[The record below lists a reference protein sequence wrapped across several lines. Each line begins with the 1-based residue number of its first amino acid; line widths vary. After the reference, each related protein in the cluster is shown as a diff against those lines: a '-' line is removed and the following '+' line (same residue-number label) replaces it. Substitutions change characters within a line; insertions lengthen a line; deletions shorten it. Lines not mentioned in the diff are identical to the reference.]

1 MRLLTRITIVG
12 FCGTLGL
19 ASCTLIPPT
28 HKPPASV
35 PEILNTTLP
44 STPAVTQSTLAQ
56 SLITELPSSQ
66 PQPLKQVNQAGQ
78 VPTTTTLTEQTLDMS
93 NLKVAEGEEIQL
105 DFEQTDLRQILE
117 IIADSLGISLV
128 IDPTIGDKVSLRT
141 APNKPLTKKDL
152 WPLLKLLLNDA
163 GITMEKRG
171 GVYHLKKMA
180 PTLPGDISLSPE
192 KLTSSDSPEVMQI
205 TPLRFIA
212 VESAQAIL
220 TPLLQPK
227 GRLITLPTLNIV
239 GIITTPQQLE
249 RVNKLLDIVDADPF
263 LHRGMRLFR
272 LVNSK
277 AADVQAE
284 LDKILKALYGNAPP
298 TYQSVA
304 LERINAILVV
314 APPNTGFN
322 EVALWVDILDER
334 SEDSG
339 EQVFIYKVKN
349 LEASKLASTLSDVF
363 KLEDRKEAEEKDK
376 MKRNENQPPNQP
388 PTSPEEPEK
397 PIPLTAKNVPS
408 GTLPVSAELKVNIV
422 ADENT
427 NSLLIRAS
435 PRDYR
440 QLLETIYLLDQV
452 PKEVMV
458 NVVIAEVTL
467 TEATKFG
474 IDWYAIF
481 NERLVG
487 GSDLSI
493 PTGNFPT
500 TRKGTISGD
509 NLSNLP
515 KFEGFTIGYLSG
527 GLNAVLN
534 MIASTGNINILSRPS
549 ILVRNNEEASINV
562 GSSEPI
568 LGSINRTSGL
578 TDSTLGTTLQDVQY
592 KDTGITL
599 KVTPRINEDG
609 IINMKISQEVS
620 QLGETRTTQNL
631 QSFSQRKL
639 ETSVVVRDNNA
650 IVMGGLIE
658 TRKKQSN
665 QGIPGLKDI
674 PIVGSTLFS
683 STDQEE
689 TRTELVLLIVPKII
703 NPEIDNRPLVQ
714 DFIKRMQATAILLNE
729 ENVLMNEIGLNKLQL
744 PPKSNITLPAA
755 ATSHSPLKNNPTPPA
770 TAHSK

>member
-1 MRLLTRITIVG
+1 MLSTSLPLTPPV
-12 FCGTLGL
+12 
-19 ASCTLIPPT
+19 APPT
-28 HKPPASV
+28 S
-35 PEILNTTLP
+35 
-44 STPAVTQSTLAQ
+44 AQ
-56 SLITELPSSQ
+56 SLITELPHSQ
-66 PQPLKQVNQAGQ
+66 PKSLKQVNQAGQ
-78 VPTTTTLTEQTLDMS
+78 VPTTTTLTEKTLDTS
-93 NLKVAEGEEIQL
+93 HLDLSEGDEIQL

-117 IIADSLGISLV
+117 IIADSLKISLV

-141 APNKPLTKKDL
+141 APDKPLTKKDL

-212 VESAQAIL
+212 VEAAQAIL
-220 TPLLQPK
+220 APLVQPK
-227 GRLITLPTLNIV
+227 GRLITLPTLNII

-249 RVNKLLDIVDADPF
+249 RVNKLIDIVDADPF

-272 LVNSK
+272 LANSK
-277 AADVQAE
+277 ATEVQTE
-284 LDKILKALYGNAPP
+284 LDKILKALYGTAPP

-314 APPNTGFN
+314 APPNSGFN
-322 EVALWVDILDER
+322 EVASWVEILDEN

-339 EQVFIYKVKN
+339 EQVFIYKVRN
-349 LEASKLASTLSDVF
+349 LEASKLATTLSSVF
-363 KLEDRKEAEEKDK
+363 KLEDQKAAEEKEK
-376 MKRNENQPPNQP
+376 MKRNEKKPPD
-388 PTSPEEPEK
+388 ERGK
-397 PIPLTAKNVPS
+397 PLPLTPTTTS
-408 GTLPVSAELKVNIV
+408 TSTLPVSAELKVNIV
-422 ADENT
+422 ADEAT

-440 QLLETIYLLDQV
+440 QLLETIDLLDKV

-467 TEATKFG
+467 TDATKFG
-474 IDWYAIF
+474 IDWYALF
-481 NERLVG
+481 NARLVG
-487 GSDLSI
+487 GSNLNVPD
-493 PTGNFPT
+493 GNFPT
-500 TRKGTISGD
+500 TRRGIAAGN
-509 NLSNLP
+509 NLSPLP
-515 KFEGFTIGYLSG
+515 SFDGFTLGYLSG
-527 GLNAVLN
+527 SLNAVLN
-534 MIASTGNINILSRPS
+534 IIASTGDTSILSRPS

-562 GSSEPI
+562 GSSEPTV
-568 LGSINRTSGL
+568 GSLVTPSISLNNSTTSN
-578 TDSTLGTTLQDVQY
+578 TSYNNPYQTDVQY

-620 QLGETRTTQNL
+620 QLGGLRTTQNL
-631 QSFSQRKL
+631 QSFVQRKL

-658 TRKKQSN
+658 THKNQNS

-683 STDQEE
+683 TTSQDD
-689 TRTELVLLIVPKII
+689 TRTELVLLIVPKIV
-703 NPEIDNRPLVQ
+703 NPEIDNDPLVQ
-714 DFIKRMQATAILLNE
+714 DFIRRMQATEALLNGQGIF
-729 ENVLMNEIGLNKLQL
+729 MNELGFNKSNQSL
-744 PPKSNITLPAA
+744 PPPENNISPSTE
-755 ATSHSPLKNNPTPPA
+755 TSHS
-770 TAHSK
+770 SK

>member
-1 MRLLTRITIVG
+1 MLST
-12 FCGTLGL
+12 
-19 ASCTLIPPT
+19 S
-28 HKPPASV
+28 
-35 PEILNTTLP
+35 LP
-44 STPAVTQSTLAQ
+44 STPPVTPATSAQ
-56 SLITELPSSQ
+56 SLITELPRSQ
-66 PQPLKQVNQAGQ
+66 PKPLNQAGQ
-78 VPTTTTLTEQTLDMS
+78 VPTTTTLTEQTLDTS
-93 NLKVAEGEEIQL
+93 NLDLSEGDEIQL

-117 IIADSLGISLV
+117 IIADSLKISLV

-141 APNKPLTKKDL
+141 APDKPLTKKDL

-180 PTLPGDISLSPE
+180 PTLPGEISLSSE

-212 VESAQAIL
+212 VEAAQAIL
-220 TPLLQPK
+220 TPLIQPK
-227 GRLITLPTLNIV
+227 GRLITLATLNII

-272 LVNSK
+272 LANSK
-277 AADVQAE
+277 AAEVQAE
-284 LDKILKALYGNAPP
+284 LDKILKALYGTAPP

-314 APPNTGFN
+314 APPNSGFN
-322 EVALWVDILDER
+322 EVASWVEILDES
-334 SEDSG
+334 SEDGG
-339 EQVFIYKVKN
+339 EQVFIYKVRN
-349 LEASKLASTLSDVF
+349 LEATKIAATLSSVF
-363 KLEDRKEAEEKDK
+363 KLEDQKAAEEKDK
-376 MKRNENQPPNQP
+376 MKRNEKQL
-388 PTSPEEPEK
+388 PTSPEEEREK
-397 PIPLTAKNVPS
+397 PLPITPTTTPP
-408 GTLPVSAELKVNIV
+408 GTLPISAELKVNIV
-422 ADENT
+422 ADEAT

-440 QLLETIYLLDQV
+440 QLLETIYLLDHV

-474 IDWYAIF
+474 IDWYALF
-481 NERLVG
+481 NEHFVA
-487 GSDLSI
+487 GSNLST
-493 PTGNFPT
+493 PGDNFPL
-500 TRKGTISGD
+500 TRKDPAS
-509 NLSNLP
+509 SNKLP
-515 KFEGFTIGYLSG
+515 GFDGFTLGYLSG

-534 MIASTGNINILSRPS
+534 LIASTGDTSILSRPS

-562 GSSEPI
+562 GSDEPT
-568 LGSINRTSGL
+568 LGSVSNRSYPTSGTGTGTGTG
-578 TDSTLGTTLQDVQY
+578 TDYSSLLQDVQY
-592 KDTGITL
+592 RQTGITL

-620 QLGETRTTQNL
+620 KMGETRTTQNL
-631 QSFSQRKL
+631 QAFVQRKL

-658 TRKKQSN
+658 NKKNQSI
-665 QGIPGLKDI
+665 QGIPILKDI
-674 PIVGSTLFS
+674 PLVGSTLFS
-683 STDQEE
+683 ATSQDE
-689 TRTELVLLIVPKII
+689 TRTELVLLIVPQIV

-714 DFIKRMQATAILLNE
+714 DFIRRMQATAVLLNE
-729 ENVLMNEIGLNKLQL
+729 EGMFMNELGFNKPNQPLA
-744 PPKSNITLPAA
+744 PPKNNIAPSTE
-755 ATSHSPLKNNPTPPA
+755 TSHS
-770 TAHSK
+770 SK

>member
-1 MRLLTRITIVG
+1 MRLLIKITLVC
-12 FCGTLGL
+12 FCGTLGV

-78 VPTTTTLTEQTLDMS
+78 VPTTTTLTEQTLDMG

-152 WPLLKLLLNDA
+152 WPLLQLLLNDA

-180 PTLPGDISLSPE
+180 PTLPGEISLSPE
-192 KLTSSDSPEVMQI
+192 RLTSSDSPEVMQI

-263 LHRGMRLFR
+263 IHRGMRLFR

-277 AADVQAE
+277 AADVQTE

-363 KLEDRKEAEEKDK
+363 KVEDRKEAEEKEK
-376 MKRNENQPPNQP
+376 MKRNENRPNQP

-397 PIPLTAKNVPS
+397 PIPLTPQNVSP

-440 QLLETIYLLDQV
+440 QLLETIYLLDQI

-458 NVVIAEVTL
+458 NVVIAEVSL
-467 TEATKFG
+467 NEETKFG
-474 IDWYAIF
+474 IDWYALF
-481 NERLVG
+481 NAQWVG
-487 GSDLSI
+487 GSDLSV
-493 PTGNFPT
+493 PKDDTFFPLTRRGTASGN
-500 TRKGTISGD
+500 
-509 NLSNLP
+509 NLLP
-515 KFEGFTIGYLSG
+515 LPNYPVFTVGYLSG
-527 GLNAVLN
+527 GLNAILN
-534 MIASTGNINILSRPS
+534 IIASTGNTNVLSRPS

-609 IINMKISQEVS
+609 IINMKISQEIL
-620 QLGETRTTQNL
+620 QLGDLRTVQQL

-658 TRKKQSN
+658 TRKKQAN

-674 PIVGSTLFS
+674 PIIGSTLFS
-683 STDQEE
+683 ATSQEDI
-689 TRTELVLLIVPKII
+689 RTELVLLIVPQIV

-714 DFIKRMQATAILLNE
+714 DFIRRMRATAVLLNE
-729 ENVLMNEIGLNKLQL
+729 DNVLMNEIGLNKPQ
-744 PPKSNITLPAA
+744 PPLKSNI
-755 ATSHSPLKNNPTPPA
+755 TPPA
-770 TAHSK
+770 TATSHSK

>member
-1 MRLLTRITIVG
+1 MRLLIRITVIC
-12 FCGTLGL
+12 FCGTLGV
-19 ASCTLIPPT
+19 ASCTIIPPT
-28 HKPPASV
+28 REPPASV
-35 PEILNTTLP
+35 PEMINTSLP
-44 STPAVTQSTLAQ
+44 STPAVTSSTLAQ
-56 SLITELPSSQ
+56 SLITELPRSQ
-66 PQPLKQVNQAGQ
+66 PEPLKQVNQAGQ
-78 VPTTTTLTEQTLDMS
+78 VPTTTTLTEQTLDTS
-93 NLKVAEGEEIQL
+93 SLDLSEGDEIQL

-117 IIADSLGISLV
+117 IIADSLKISLV

-141 APNKPLTKKDL
+141 APDKPLTKKDL

-227 GRLITLPTLNIV
+227 GRLITLPTLNII

-277 AADVQAE
+277 AADVQTE

-349 LEASKLASTLSDVF
+349 LEATKIAATLSDVF
-363 KLEDRKEAEEKDK
+363 KLEDRKEAEEKEK
-376 MKRNENQPPNQP
+376 MKRNETQRPNEPPNP
-388 PTSPEEPEK
+388 LEEREK
-397 PIPLTAKNVPS
+397 PVIPQNVPP
-408 GTLPVSAELKVNIV
+408 GALPVSAELKVNIV

-440 QLLETIYLLDQV
+440 QLLETIYILDQV
-452 PKEVMV
+452 PQEVMV

-467 TEATKFG
+467 TDATSFG
-474 IDWYAIF
+474 IDWYALF
-481 NERLVG
+481 NKHFVA
-487 GSDLSI
+487 GSNLNI
-493 PTGNFPT
+493 PDGNFPP
-500 TRKGTISGD
+500 TRKGSITD
-509 NLSNLP
+509 NNLLVP
-515 KFEGFTIGYLSG
+515 TFKGFTLGYLSG

-534 MIASTGNINILSRPS
+534 IIASTGKVSILSRPS

-568 LGSINRTSGL
+568 LGSINRSSGL
-578 TDSTLGTTLQDVQY
+578 TDATLGTTLQDVQY

-620 QLGETRTTQNL
+620 QLGDTRTSQNL

-658 TRKKQSN
+658 TRKNNSKD
-665 QGIPGLKDI
+665 GIPILKDV
-674 PIVGSTLFS
+674 PIVGDTLFS
-683 STDQEE
+683 STTQTE
-689 TRTELVLLIVPKII
+689 TRTELVLLIVPQIV

-714 DFIKRMQATAILLNE
+714 DFIRRMQATTALLNE
-729 ENVLMNEIGLNKLQL
+729 QDIFMNELGFNKSQS
-744 PPKSNITLPAA
+744 PPPRNNITPPAA
-755 ATSHSPLKNNPTPPA
+755 ATSHS
-770 TAHSK
+770 SQ

>member
-1 MRLLTRITIVG
+1 MRFLTKITVVC
-12 FCGTLGL
+12 FCSTLGV
-19 ASCTLIPPT
+19 ACTITPPT
-28 HKPPASV
+28 RKPPVSV
-35 PEILNTTLP
+35 PEMLSTSLP
-44 STPAVTQSTLAQ
+44 STPPVTSPTLAQ
-56 SLITELPSSQ
+56 SLITELPRSQ
-66 PQPLKQVNQAGQ
+66 AKPLKQVNQAGQ
-78 VPTTTTLTEQTLDMS
+78 VPTTTTLTEQTLDTS
-93 NLKVAEGEEIQL
+93 NLDLSEGDEIQL

-117 IIADSLGISLV
+117 IIADSLKISLV

-141 APNKPLTKKDL
+141 APDKPLTKKDL

-171 GVYHLKKMA
+171 GVYHLKKM
-180 PTLPGDISLSPE
+180 PPSLPGDISLSPE

-212 VESAQAIL
+212 VEAAQAIL
-220 TPLLQPK
+220 TPLIQPK
-227 GRLITLPTLNIV
+227 GRLITLATLNII

-272 LVNSK
+272 LANSK
-277 AADVQAE
+277 ATEVQAE
-284 LDKILKALYGNAPP
+284 LDKILKALYGTAPP

-322 EVALWVDILDER
+322 EVASWVEILDES
-334 SEDSG
+334 SEDGG
-339 EQVFIYKVKN
+339 EQVFIYKVRN
-349 LEASKLASTLSDVF
+349 LEATKIAATLSDVF
-363 KLEDRKEAEEKDK
+363 KLEDQKEAEEKEK
-376 MKRNENQPPNQP
+376 MKRNETQPPNEP
-388 PTSPEEPEK
+388 LTPPEEREK
-397 PIPLTAKNVPS
+397 PVIPRNTPPGA
-408 GTLPVSAELKVNIV
+408 LPVSAELKVNIV
-422 ADENT
+422 ADEAT
-427 NSLLIRAS
+427 NSLLIRGS

-440 QLLETIYLLDQV
+440 QLLETIYLLDHV
-452 PKEVMV
+452 PKEVMI

-467 TEATKFG
+467 TDATKFG
-474 IDWYAIF
+474 IDWYALF

-487 GSDLSI
+487 GSNLNVPD
-493 PTGNFPT
+493 GNFPI
-500 TRKGTISGD
+500 TRKGTFSGN
-509 NLSNLP
+509 NLSSP
-515 KFEGFTIGYLSG
+515 PSFDGFTLGYLSG

-534 MIASTGNINILSRPS
+534 IIASTGDTSILSRPS

-562 GSSEPI
+562 GSSEPTVGS
-568 LGSINRTSGL
+568 LVTPSINLNNNSTSNTAL
-578 TDSTLGTTLQDVQY
+578 NNPYQTDVQY

-620 QLGETRTTQNL
+620 QLGGLRTTQNL
-631 QSFSQRKL
+631 QSFVQRKL

-658 TRKKQSN
+658 TKKNQSS

-683 STDQEE
+683 TTNQED
-689 TRTELVLLIVPKII
+689 TRTELVLIIVPQIV

-714 DFIKRMQATAILLNE
+714 DFIRRMQATAALLNDQDIF
-729 ENVLMNEIGLNKLQL
+729 VNELGFNKPNQPL
-744 PPKSNITLPAA
+744 PSPKNNIPPSTE
-755 ATSHSPLKNNPTPPA
+755 TSHSNK
-770 TAHSK
+770 

>member
-1 MRLLTRITIVG
+1 MRLLIRITVIC
-12 FCGTLGL
+12 FCGTLGV
-19 ASCTLIPPT
+19 ASCTIIPPT
-28 HKPPASV
+28 RKPPASV
-35 PEILNTTLP
+35 PEMINTSLP
-44 STPAVTQSTLAQ
+44 STPAVTSSTLAQ
-56 SLITELPSSQ
+56 SLITELPRSQ
-66 PQPLKQVNQAGQ
+66 PEPLKQVNQAGQ
-78 VPTTTTLTEQTLDMS
+78 VPTTTTLTEQTLDTS
-93 NLKVAEGEEIQL
+93 SLDVSEGDEIQL

-117 IIADSLGISLV
+117 IIADSLKISLV

-141 APNKPLTKKDL
+141 APDKPLTKKDL

-180 PTLPGDISLSPE
+180 PTLPGDISLSAE

-227 GRLITLPTLNIV
+227 GRLITLPTLNII

-277 AADVQAE
+277 AADVQTE

-349 LEASKLASTLSDVF
+349 LEATKIAATLSDVF
-363 KLEDRKEAEEKDK
+363 KLEDRKEAEEKEK
-376 MKRNENQPPNQP
+376 MKRNETQRPNEPPNP
-388 PTSPEEPEK
+388 LEEREK
-397 PIPLTAKNVPS
+397 PVIPQNVPP
-408 GTLPVSAELKVNIV
+408 GALPISAELKVNIV

-440 QLLETIYLLDQV
+440 QLLETIYILDQV
-452 PKEVMV
+452 PQEVMV

-467 TEATKFG
+467 TDATKFG
-474 IDWYAIF
+474 IDWYALF
-481 NERLVG
+481 NEHFVA

-493 PTGNFPT
+493 PGDNFPLD
-500 TRKGTISGD
+500 RKDPAKSGK
-509 NLSNLP
+509 LP
-515 KFEGFTIGYLSG
+515 SSAGFTLGYLSG
-527 GLNAVLN
+527 GLNAALN
-534 MIASTGNINILSRPS
+534 MIASTSDINILSRPS

-562 GSSEPI
+562 GSNEPT
-568 LGSINRTSGL
+568 LGSINRSSGL
-578 TDSTLGTTLQDVQY
+578 TDATLGTTLQDVQY

-631 QSFSQRKL
+631 QSFIQRKL

-689 TRTELVLLIVPKII
+689 TRTELVLIIVPQIV

-714 DFIKRMQATAILLNE
+714 DFIKRMQATTALLNE
-729 ENVLMNEIGLNKLQL
+729 QDIFVNELGFNKPQS
-744 PPKSNITLPAA
+744 PPPRNNITPPAA
-755 ATSHSPLKNNPTPPA
+755 ATSHS
-770 TAHSK
+770 SQ

>member
-1 MRLLTRITIVG
+1 MRLLIKITVIC
-12 FCGTLGL
+12 FCGTLGI
-19 ASCTLIPPT
+19 ASCTIVPPT
-28 HKPPASV
+28 HKPPVSV
-35 PEILNTTLP
+35 PEILSTTLP
-44 STPAVTQSTLAQ
+44 TTPAVTQATSTQ
-56 SLITELPSSQ
+56 SLITELPRSQ

-78 VPTTTTLTEQTLDMS
+78 VPTTTTLTEPTLDTS

-117 IIADSLGISLV
+117 IIADALGISLV
-128 IDPTIGDKVSLRT
+128 IDPTIGDKVTLRT
-141 APNKPLTKKDL
+141 APDKPLTKNDL

-163 GITMEKRG
+163 GITMAKRG

-212 VESAQAIL
+212 AESAQTIL

-239 GIITTPQQLE
+239 GIITTPQQLA

-277 AADVQAE
+277 ATEVQAE

-298 TYQSVA
+298 TYQAIA

-349 LEASKLASTLSDVF
+349 LEASKIAATLSDVF
-363 KLEDRKEAEEKDK
+363 KTEDRKAAEEKEK
-376 MKRNENQPPNQP
+376 RQRNEPQPPI
-388 PTSPEEPEK
+388 SPEEPER
-397 PIPLTAKNVPS
+397 PEPS
-408 GTLPVSAELKVNIV
+408 PRPNAPPGALPVSAELKVNIV

-440 QLLETIYLLDQV
+440 QLLETIAILDQV
-452 PKEVMV
+452 PKEVMI
-458 NVVIAEVTL
+458 NVIIAEVTL
-467 TEATKFG
+467 TDSTSFG

-481 NERLVG
+481 NKHLVG
-487 GSDLSI
+487 GTDLNI
-493 PTGNFPT
+493 PAGNFPT
-500 TRKGTISGD
+500 TRQGSATGD
-509 NLSNLP
+509 NLLP
-515 KFEGFTIGYLSG
+515 LPTANGFTLGYLSG
-527 GLNAVLN
+527 GLNAILN
-534 MIASTGNINILSRPS
+534 IIASTGKISLLSRPS

-562 GSSEPI
+562 GANEPF
-568 LGSINRTSGL
+568 LGSINRSNL
-578 TDSTLGTTLQDVQY
+578 TEQTLSQDVQY

-599 KVTPRINEDG
+599 KVTPRINDDG
-609 IINMKISQEVS
+609 IINLKIYQEVS
-620 QLGETRTTQNL
+620 QLGDNREGL
-631 QSFSQRKL
+631 QSFIQRKL
-639 ETSVVVRDNNA
+639 ETSLVTRDNNA

-658 TRKKQSN
+658 TRNNDSN
-665 QGIPGLKDI
+665 DGIPILKDV
-674 PIVGSTLFS
+674 PIVGDTLFS
-683 STDQEE
+683 STKQSE
-689 TRTELVLLIVPKII
+689 TRTELVLIIVPRIV
-703 NPEIDNRPLVQ
+703 NPEIDNRPLVR
-714 DFIKRMQATAILLNE
+714 DFIKRMQAAAALLNR
-729 ENVLMNEIGLNKLQL
+729 ENIVVNEMGFNKPQPSPSL
-744 PPKSNITLPAA
+744 PPPQNNITPSAA
-755 ATSHSPLKNNPTPPA
+755 AT
-770 TAHSK
+770 HSK

>member
-1 MRLLTRITIVG
+1 MLST
-12 FCGTLGL
+12 
-19 ASCTLIPPT
+19 S
-28 HKPPASV
+28 
-35 PEILNTTLP
+35 LP
-44 STPAVTQSTLAQ
+44 STPPVTSPTLAQ
-56 SLITELPSSQ
+56 SLITELPRSQ
-66 PQPLKQVNQAGQ
+66 AKPLKQVNQAGQ
-78 VPTTTTLTEQTLDMS
+78 VPTTTTLTEQTLDTS
-93 NLKVAEGEEIQL
+93 NLDLSEGDEIQL

-117 IIADSLGISLV
+117 IIADSLKISLV

-141 APNKPLTKKDL
+141 APDKPLTKKDL

-171 GVYHLKKMA
+171 GVYHLKKMP

-212 VESAQAIL
+212 VEAAQAIL
-220 TPLLQPK
+220 TPLIQPK
-227 GRLITLPTLNIV
+227 GRLITLATLNII

-272 LVNSK
+272 LANSK
-277 AADVQAE
+277 ATEVQAE
-284 LDKILKALYGNAPP
+284 LDKILKALYGTAPP

-314 APPNTGFN
+314 APPNSGFN
-322 EVALWVDILDER
+322 EVASWVEILDES

-349 LEASKLASTLSDVF
+349 LEASKIAATLSSVF
-363 KLEDRKEAEEKDK
+363 KLEDQKAAEEKEK
-376 MKRNENQPPNQP
+376 MKRNEKKPPI
-388 PTSPEEPEK
+388 SPEEEREK
-397 PIPLTAKNVPS
+397 PLPITPTTTS
-408 GTLPVSAELKVNIV
+408 TGTLPVSAELKVNIV

-440 QLLETIYLLDQV
+440 QLLETIYLLDHV

-474 IDWYAIF
+474 IDWYALF

-487 GSDLSI
+487 GSDLSV
-493 PTGNFPT
+493 PGGNFT
-500 TRKGTISGD
+500 TSRRGTASGN
-509 NLSNLP
+509 NLLP
-515 KFEGFTIGYLSG
+515 LPSFDGFTLGYLSG

-534 MIASTGNINILSRPS
+534 LIASTGDTSILSRPS

-562 GSSEPI
+562 GSSEPTVGS
-568 LGSINRTSGL
+568 LVTPSINLNNNSTSNTAL
-578 TDSTLGTTLQDVQY
+578 NNPYQTDVQY

-620 QLGETRTTQNL
+620 QLGGLRTTQNL
-631 QSFSQRKL
+631 QSFVQRKL

-658 TRKKQSN
+658 TKKNQSS

-674 PIVGSTLFS
+674 PLVGSTLFS
-683 STDQEE
+683 TTNQED
-689 TRTELVLLIVPKII
+689 TRTELVLLIVPQIV

-714 DFIKRMQATAILLNE
+714 DFIRRMQATAALLNDQDIF
-729 ENVLMNEIGLNKLQL
+729 VNELGFNKPNQPLA
-744 PPKSNITLPAA
+744 PPKNNISSSAE
-755 ATSHSPLKNNPTPPA
+755 TSHS
-770 TAHSK
+770 SK